1 MYHSLIDGC
10 FLNEGTIGIL
20 ALSERGCS
28 IGLINTG
35 ENFQAAKDQ
44 GLPGQ
49 PLDLCVFNL
58 DLHRGWVKTGSK
70 QWEFGKDITVKVKE
84 EGSDTGL

>member
-1 MYHSLIDGC
+1 MDFKQLRPNIFGIKCIMYHSLIDGC

-35 ENFQAAKDQ
+35 ENFQAAKD
-44 GLPGQ
+44 
-49 PLDLCVFNL
+49 
-58 DLHRGWVKTGSK
+58 
-70 QWEFGKDITVKVKE
+70 
-84 EGSDTGL
+84 